1 MKRHIFLYIITSIFL
16 VGCSEMYDEALGLY
30 PTLTPRYMTVTPTA
44 LSYSALPS
52 SKSLQVTSTETPWEI
67 ENEID
72 SLSKTT
78 VHFRVK

>member
-1 MKRHIFLYIITSIFL
+1 MKQHIFLYIIISILFI
-16 VGCSEMYDEALGLY
+16 GCIEKYNEGWGLY

-44 LSYSALPS
+44 LSYSALAS

-72 SLSKTT
+72 WIGRYL
-78 VHFRVK
+78 V